1 MRALLSALLLS
12 SLLQLCGA
20 AALSCS
26 RFHNLTASD
35 LAVQHINQHHR
46 HGYKFSLD
54 DVSEAQLER
63 VAGGVASS
71 CSAPEG
77 DDVSRGRPQRAPG
90 VRSRMMGERAV
101 VANCSVLITVKD
113 DNATVSRYDCQT
125 RQEMTNRE
133 MMRMCPDC
141 PTLLPL
147 DDPKGLEAVQEA
159 IFLFAV
165 NSSLQ
170 RTQMARVLVRR
181 SPRVPHIYHTVLLV
195 LLTLTGPLPTLTG
208 PLLMLR
214 DPLPTLT
221 GPLLM
226 LRDPLPTL
234 TGPPTDA
241 QRPPPHAH
249 GPPTDAQRPPPHAHG
264 PPTDAQRPPPHAHGP
279 PTDAQRPPPHAHGPP
294 TDAQRPPPRFPRP
307 SHCPG
312 PLAAADPAVHPICP
326 WPRPAR
332 PQPRGD

>member
-159 IFLFAV
+159 ITEFNKNASNQRVFVLWEVGRISVWVRQFHRNELLLRVPAGGDPVPKPVQDPPQSLQAPVCPQSPSRFLPLILLPDEGTSSS
-165 NSSLQ
+165 SSL
-170 RTQMARVLVRR
+170 
-181 SPRVPHIYHTVLLV
+181 
-195 LLTLTGPLPTLTG
+195 
-208 PLLMLR
+208 
-214 DPLPTLT
+214 
-221 GPLLM
+221 
-226 LRDPLPTL
+226 
-234 TGPPTDA
+234 
-241 QRPPPHAH
+241 
-249 GPPTDAQRPPPHAHG
+249 
-264 PPTDAQRPPPHAHGP
+264 
-279 PTDAQRPPPHAHGPP
+279 
-294 TDAQRPPPRFPRP
+294 
-307 SHCPG
+307 
-312 PLAAADPAVHPICP
+312 
-326 WPRPAR
+326 
-332 PQPRGD
+332 